1 MSKKL
6 SDYRKGVDVDWV
18 VKKSKK
24 NVDRQETLD
33 MNQCFNILPG
43 IVATCHETKNLF
55 SYVKSRAQLLDFML
69 VAGESN
75 YIGREGI
82 EFYPQ
87 EMTIFEAG
95 RGPST
100 NTCISLRNIQ
110 VKKSKYKVPQSVV
123 LLERKFLYPLVK
135 GIDIMPF
142 HVKYSGLIVPFP
154 YDGKDTRLPIPI
166 TKLALEA
173 PRLASFYQRF
183 KSLILA
189 QTSYNERIIGKTGAF
204 YALARV
210 GAYSFAKH
218 YVVFRDNTR
227 WGAAV
232 VSDIETDWGGLRHP
246 LFQNHCVSICEDVNG
261 NFITRDEAHFICGI
275 MNAPIIFEYMSRSS
289 DSRSFPIRPRI
300 YIPKYD
306 PANRH
311 HAHIVKL
318 SKRAHQS
325 YDNRKEMEKI
335 GAELNAT
342 YLRIASAACAS
353 RQNPDMAE
361 NGSGTSA

>member
-1 MSKKL
+1 MDQYFSI
-6 SDYRKGVDVDWV
+6 VP
-18 VKKSKK
+18 
-24 NVDRQETLD
+24 E
-33 MNQCFNILPG
+33 

-55 SYVKSRAQLLDFML
+55 SYVKSRAQLLEFMS

-75 YIGREGI
+75 YIGREGV

-87 EMTIFEAG
+87 EMTVFETA
-95 RGPST
+95 REPST

-123 LLERKFLYPLVK
+123 LLERKFLHPLVK
-135 GIDIMPF
+135 GIDVMPF
-142 HVKYSGLIVPFP
+142 HVNYSGLVVPFP
-154 YDGKDTRLPIPI
+154 YDGKDTRLPIPLD
-166 TKLALEA
+166 KLALEA

-183 KSLILA
+183 KALILA
-189 QTSYNERIIGKTGAF
+189 QTSYNERIIGKVGAF

-261 NFITRDEAHFICGI
+261 NFITKEEAHFICGI
-275 MNAPIIFEYMSRSS
+275 MNAPITFDYMSRSS

-306 PANRH
+306 PANRY

-325 YDNRKEMEKI
+325 YNNRKEIEII
-335 GAELNAT
+335 GEELNAA
-342 YLRIASAACAS
+342 YLRIASAAYAA
-353 RQNPDMAE
+353 RQKPDMVEETNGAYLNAAE
-361 NGSGTSA
+361 